1 MRTHF
6 NYLSWPKAVLLILSI
21 SLLSSACSK
30 QTPHLVIKLKQGQ
43 LQNLPMGSWLTF
55 FDFDYSEGAE
65 DLKLQAVAKLQAHA
79 ALVDEYVYE
88 DEDNKVGAR
97 VWDFQGIRIKE
108 EYYQGGVWE
117 GPKVMPAQEYYVGGA
132 AENLWITIEFE
143 KGIAYSE
150 LLPDQ
155 YQMLDPVR
163 TYEHAVT
170 VESSADQ
177 HRRLFLF
184 GYGPLC
190 RRISLF

>member
-1 MRTHF
+1 MPGTG
-6 NYLSWPKAVLLILSI
+6 VLR
-21 SLLSSACSK
+21 
-30 QTPHLVIKLKQGQ
+30 GW
-43 LQNLPMGSWLTF
+43 GS
-55 FDFDYSEGAE
+55 
-65 DLKLQAVAKLQAHA
+65 
-79 ALVDEYVYE
+79 
-88 DEDNKVGAR
+88 R
-97 VWDFQGIRIKE
+97 
-108 EYYQGGVWE
+108 
-117 GPKVMPAQEYYVGGA
+117 
-132 AENLWITIEFE
+132 NLWITIEFE